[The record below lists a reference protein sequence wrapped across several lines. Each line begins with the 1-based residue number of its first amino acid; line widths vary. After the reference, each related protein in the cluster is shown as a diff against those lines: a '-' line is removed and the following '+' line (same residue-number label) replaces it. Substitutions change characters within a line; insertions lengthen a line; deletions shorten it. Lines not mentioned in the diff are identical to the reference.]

1 MVQWMYNPERSVN
14 DISKV
19 FDFDGKYVV
28 AALTGMRDKGIPPF
42 EQLKEAI
49 KPLAIREKKAEM
61 FRAEFEKAL
70 AGTTSIDDLGTKL
83 ASPATATSMTFS
95 AYSVP
100 SMGLEPAVIGKTF
113 AIAQNKLSE
122 PIKGKSGM
130 YVIVV
135 ESIAKTAD
143 LPADL
148 KEQKQSLV
156 SSLSGRVDS
165 NVNSALVKTAK
176 VEDMRY
182 KFF

>member
-1 MVQWMYNPERSVN
+1 
-14 DISKV
+14 
-19 FDFDGKYVV
+19 
-28 AALTGMRDKGIPPF
+28 MRDKGIPPF

-49 KPLAIREKKAEM
+49 KPMAIREKKAEK

-70 AGTTSIDDLGTKL
+70 TGTSTIDDLATKM
-83 ASPATATSMTFS
+83 ASTANSTSMTFS

-100 SMGLEPAVIGKTF
+100 SMGLEPEVIGKTF
-113 AIAQNKLSE
+113 AIAKNKLSG

-135 ESIAKTAD
+135 ESITKNAEM
-143 LPADL
+143 PADL
-148 KEQKQSLV
+148 KEQKLNLV

-165 NVNSALVKTAK
+165 NVNSALVKIAK